1 MSLTDKYQE
10 MLGIQPIWGARDAL
24 KLSPSSSRPGKSAKR
39 VFALDVPAI
48 HVFLV

>member
-24 KLSPSSSRPGKSAKR
+24 
-39 VFALDVPAI
+39 VPAI